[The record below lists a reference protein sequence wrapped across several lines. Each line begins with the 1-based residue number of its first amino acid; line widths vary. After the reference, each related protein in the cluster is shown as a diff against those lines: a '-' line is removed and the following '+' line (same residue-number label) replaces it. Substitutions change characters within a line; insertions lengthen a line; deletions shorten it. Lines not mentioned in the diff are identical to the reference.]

1 LGGCTEDYA
10 NPEGIYKEIQR
21 SLKRFEKED
30 GNGLEDSKYNCLT
43 SDCYSRFRPSVQRL

>member
-21 SLKRFEKED
+21 SLKRFEKKMGMD
-30 GNGLEDSKYNCLT
+30 WKIVNT
-43 SDCYSRFRPSVQRL
+43 TA